1 MEVSQIARTLGK
13 IFKLNDDLCETLSL
27 AHDLGHPPFGHAGEK
42 ELNNCMKN
50 FGGFDHN
57 IQTLRIV
64 TVIEKKY
71 YKFNGLNLTLETL
84 DGLIQA

>member
-1 MEVSQIARTLGK
+1 
-13 IFKLNDDLCETLSL
+13 
-27 AHDLGHPPFGHAGEK
+27 
-42 ELNNCMKN
+42 MKN

-64 TVIEKKY
+64 TILEKY

-84 DGLIQA
+84 DGSELSIMVQ